1 MSASTPNPRRM
12 DLNADLG
19 EGITDDTGLLAVVT
33 SANVACG
40 FHAGDRDVMRA
51 VCDVAAAR
59 GVVVGAQVSYLDRQG
74 FGRRPMEVAAA
85 VLSEWVAE
93 QVATLSSV
101 AAASGVEVA
110 YVKPHGALYNRVVDD
125 EEQALAVLSEW
136 VAEQVATLSSVAAAS
151 GVEVAY
157 VKPHGALYNRVVD
170 DEEQALAVL
179 AGSLELP
186 VLGLPGSALLRL
198 AGKTGRLAVP
208 EGFPDRGYTPDGRL
222 VPRTEPGA
230 LVRDVDLVAQNAVS
244 LAGSGAVRTVCVH
257 GDSPGALRAAHA
269 VRHAL
274 VEGGW
279 TVRSWAQQ

>member
-19 EGITDDTGLLAVVT
+19 EGITDDVGLLAVVT

-40 FHAGDRDVMRA
+40 FHAGDREVMRA

-125 EEQALAVLSEW
+125 EEQALAVL
-136 VAEQVATLSSVAAAS
+136 
-151 GVEVAY
+151 
-157 VKPHGALYNRVVD
+157 
-170 DEEQALAVL
+170 

-198 AGKTGRLAVP
+198 AGETRRLAVP

-230 LVRDVDLVAQNAVS
+230 LVHDVDHVAQNAVS

-257 GDSPGALRAAHA
+257 GDSPDALRAALA
-269 VRHAL
+269 VRRAL
-274 VEGGW
+274 LDAGW
-279 TVRSWAQQ
+279 TVRSWTQ